1 MGGNVEMASSGAGS
15 GAAGDTLERVRDI
28 AATIADAA
36 AEAERDRRLPDHL
49 MAALHDAGLF
59 RLLLPAPCGGAE
71 MDPPALFEVME
82 AVAKLDASTAWC
94 LGQANGCAMSAAYLE
109 PAVADEIWGRD
120 PAAVLAWGPGKA
132 QAVCEGDGYRVTGAW
147 SFASGGRNATWFG
160 GHSTVMEADGKPRR
174 RADGTVAIRTM
185 LFPAAQATM
194 TEMWDVIG
202 LLGTGSDG
210 FTVSDLYVPHDHSF
224 AREDAAERRHDTP
237 LYQFPAVSLFAVAFA
252 AVAVGIARPML
263 DSFKDLAAAKRPR
276 LTHNVL
282 RDDALVQA
290 EVARSEARLGAA
302 RAYLRSE
309 IDDIWRAVM
318 ASGRLTVEQ
327 RMRIRLA
334 STHAIHEARAV
345 ADSAYEMA
353 GASAIF
359 TSGPFERRFRDMHT
373 VAQQL
378 QGRAANF
385 QTVGA
390 FLFGHPPD
398 LTVA

>member
-1 MGGNVEMASSGAGS
+1 
-15 GAAGDTLERVRDI
+15 
-28 AATIADAA
+28 
-36 AEAERDRRLPDHL
+36 
-49 MAALHDAGLF
+49 
-59 RLLLPAPCGGAE
+59 
-71 MDPPALFEVME
+71 
-82 AVAKLDASTAWC
+82 
-94 LGQANGCAMSAAYLE
+94 
-109 PAVADEIWGRD
+109 
-120 PAAVLAWGPGKA
+120 
-132 QAVCEGDGYRVTGAW
+132 
-147 SFASGGRNATWFG
+147 
-160 GHSTVMEADGKPRR
+160 
-174 RADGTVAIRTM
+174 
-185 LFPAAQATM
+185 
-194 TEMWDVIG
+194 
-202 LLGTGSDG
+202 
-210 FTVSDLYVPHDHSF
+210 
-224 AREDAAERRHDTP
+224 
-237 LYQFPAVSLFAVAFA
+237 
-252 AVAVGIARPML
+252 ML

-309 IDDIWRAVM
+309 IDDIWRAVV